1 MKGMKYEYVAHHLR
15 LGGHRAEDFL
25 SVNPQG
31 LVPSMVWEDGTVVSQ
46 SLAILEFIDEM
57 QPEPPL
63 LPPDTHGRARVR
75 MLSQMVGCDVH
86 PVNNLRVLN
95 ELRNRFG
102 ADDEAIANWF
112 RHWVVE
118 TFLPMEQLLS
128 ESRDTGRFCHG
139 DAPGLADLCLVAQ
152 VANNSRFNV
161 DMNPYP
167 VINRIY
173 AACMKIPAFVEAA
186 PSNQPDAE

>member
-1 MKGMKYEYVAHHLR
+1 MKDMKYEYVAHHLR
-15 LGGHRAEDFL
+15 LGGHRAEEFL
-25 SVNPQG
+25 LVNPQG

-63 LPPDTHGRARVR
+63 LPPDPHGRARVR
-75 MLSQMVGCDVH
+75 MLAQMVGCDVH